1 MSGFR
6 LYFQYVKMTVISQLS
21 YKVSFILMTLGNF
34 VVTGIELI
42 GIVALFDRFSTIN
55 GWGLFEVAIFYGL
68 INSAFAITEAF
79 ARGYDVFHVHIR
91 IGTLDRLLLRPRSLN
106 LQILG
111 SEFQLM
117 RVGRLAQGLLALWIG
132 MANVDHVFSGQEYA
146 LILLSLLSGV
156 MVFTGLLVIQST
168 MSIWTVS
175 SLEMVNAFTYG
186 GVQMAQYPMDIYRG
200 WFRRFF
206 TFVIPIGAINY
217 LPMSAILRD
226 GSLVMAWMTPI
237 LSALFLW
244 VTMSLF
250 NVGIRYYC
258 STGS

>member
-6 LYFQYVKMTVISQLS
+6 LYFRYVKMTVISQLS
-21 YKVSFILMTLGNF
+21 YKVSFLLMTMGNF

-42 GIVALFDRFSTIN
+42 GIIALFDRFSRVN
-55 GWGLFEVAIFYGL
+55 GWGLFEVAMFYGL

-91 IGTLDRLLLRPRSLN
+91 TGTLDRLLLRPRSLN

-117 RVGRLAQGLLALWIG
+117 RIGRLAQGLLALGIG
-132 MANVDHVFSGQEYA
+132 MAKVDHVFRGQDYG
-146 LILLSLLSGV
+146 LIVVSLISGV
-156 MVFTGLLVIQST
+156 MVFMGLLVLQST

-186 GVQMAQYPMDIYRG
+186 GVQMAQYPMDIYKG

-217 LPMSAILRD
+217 LPLSAILR
-226 GSLVMAWMTPI
+226 GGPLLIAWLTPV
-237 LSALFLW
+237 LSAIFLCLTMGLFK
-244 VTMSLF
+244 
-250 NVGIRYYC
+250 VGIRYYC